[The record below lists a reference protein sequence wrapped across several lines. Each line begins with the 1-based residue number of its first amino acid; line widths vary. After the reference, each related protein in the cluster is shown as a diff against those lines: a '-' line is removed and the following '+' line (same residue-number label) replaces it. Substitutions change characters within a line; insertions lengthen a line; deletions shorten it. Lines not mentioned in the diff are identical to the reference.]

1 MGKNIILG
9 RGEQLGCLAED
20 QNIDLWKI
28 LPEEFFLKVI

>member
-20 QNIDLWKI
+20 QNIDFQKI
-28 LPEEFFLKVI
+28 LPEENLFKVI